1 MSSPSQGE
9 KALLAKPDIQKY
21 NFHHEYSIVLD
32 HPISE
37 VYPILA
43 HGAKMEHVVRLSS
56 LCVNFELLYADVVV
70 PPDSAPLAISRVRTE
85 PAFIS
90 STGEGEGEKGLPR
103 QYFRL
108 NETIPLAF
116 GLTHKKVAI
125 VGAQTW
131 DEDAKVALYES
142 VTDQGIVV
150 WKLRAFKEIEEDG
163 RKKTRVVETIKGS
176 CPVWLKLIVQK
187 ETAKSNKVHMQK
199 YRTLFDV

>member
-21 NFHHEYSIVLD
+21 NFQHEYSIVLD

-90 STGEGEGEKGLPR
+90 ST
-103 QYFRL
+103 
-108 NETIPLAF
+108 LAF